1 MPQPKLSRALAREA
15 VAYVNKA
22 IKAGAVLGGRPS
34 AIEEGYRLYVADH
47 GNTLGRCS
55 FATRVRTAS
64 EWYGLKPTVKPPEPK
79 TKGKASPVVDPSPEI
94 LVRDRKIVALED
106 EVRRLNAA
114 LKTAHREANVEE
126 IIREMVGRVI
136 EAPRNPPAW
145 ITAPPARAR
154 GKADPEVP
162 VTIWADWH
170 LSEVVEPDEVN
181 GFNAYNMAIAENR
194 IERLIDKTILLAKE
208 HHTGNYPGMVINLAG
223 DFLSGGLHPELIR
236 TDEEEV
242 LPACIKALEWL
253 EAGLRRMVDAFGLIY
268 VPCAAGNH
276 GRMTAKP
283 EFKRYYRKNFDWFIY
298 TLLAKRLADDKRIV
312 FDIRPSNDVHYAVY
326 GVKYLLVHGD
336 MLGVKGG
343 DGIIGAIG
351 PIMRGEV
358 KKSGQSSALGMPFDQ
373 LLMGHWHQDLWLPR
387 ATVANTLKG
396 FDEYAR
402 LHLGAKPTRPS
413 QPLWFV
419 HPKNGRT
426 SFWNVYV
433 DSVAKPVNDNWVSV
447 FKKVV

>member
-1 MPQPKLSRALAREA
+1 MSTPRITRRQAREA
-15 VAYVNKA
+15 IAYVNKA
-22 IKAGAVLGGRPS
+22 IRDGAIFHGRPS
-34 AIEEGYRLYVADH
+34 AVEAGFKLYAADH
-47 GNTLGRCS
+47 GAELARGG
-55 FATRVRTAS
+55 FQTRVRAALNA
-64 EWYGLKPTVKPPEPK
+64 YGIKLVVVKPSAVLPK
-79 TKGKASPVVDPSPEI
+79 TAVRADLTPEI
-94 LVRDRKIVALED
+94 LVRDRKIVGLED
-106 EVRRLNAA
+106 EVRRLSAA

-126 IIREMVGRVI
+126 IVRTMIGEVI
-136 EAPRNPPAW
+136 EAPRSPPAW
-145 ITAPPARAR
+145 IAEPPARGR
-154 GKADPEVP
+154 GKPDPEVP

-181 GFNAYNMAIAENR
+181 GFNAFNMAIAAER
-194 IERLIDKTILLAKE
+194 VERLIDKTIKLAKE
-208 HHTGNYPGMVINLAG
+208 HHTGNYPGMVVNLAG
-223 DFLSGGLHPELIR
+223 DFLSGGLHPELVR

-242 LPACIKALEWL
+242 LPACIQGMEWL
-253 EAGLRRMVDAFGLIY
+253 EAGLRRMVDAFGRLY
-268 VPCAAGNH
+268 VPCVAGNH

-283 EFKRYYRKNFDWFIY
+283 EFKRYYRKNFDWFMY

-326 GVKYLLVHGD
+326 DVKYLLVHGD

-402 LHLGAKPTRPS
+402 LQLGAKPTRPS

-419 HPKNGRT
+419 HPRNGRT
-426 SFWNVYV
+426 AFWPVYV
-433 DSVAKPVNDNWVSV
+433 APPVPPVNDNWVSV
-447 FKKVV
+447 FEKAA